1 MERLLLIRILH
12 HRINKEKRFVML
24 KKDIECSDLST
35 RIVMDIEL
43 KVFAGVF

>member
-12 HRINKEKRFVML
+12 RRINKEKRFVML

-35 RIVMDIEL
+35 RTVTGIEV
-43 KVFAGVF
+43 KVFAEVL